1 MEAEAAGAKEE
12 VPQAEAK
19 QAAPTRAMQEL
30 EAMHRARRAGEAP
43 RERTTRERATVTTV
57 VRKDTGQESVR
68 T

>member
-12 VPQAEAK
+12 GLQAEAK
-19 QAAPTRAMQEL
+19 EAAPTRVTQEL

-57 VRKDTGQESVR
+57 VRKDTGQESVH